1 MQVKYDLNNESTIVG
16 NIFPDM
22 EKVSFSKEFIR
33 YHAGTIFSVLEEIH
47 RKGTGKDFSVAE
59 KDVATK
65 KSIEESAKQLQKL
78 ITDNPVPVTFTELLT
93 KDLKKKEQI
102 RLLKGTKLT
111 IEQLAN
117 LFYNAEEQGYSFSH
131 FRFEGTPKNYSLEEL
146 PQFAYLKSDG
156 SIEKIGGE
164 KLTDGEVKA
173 MIEQAH
179 VLIVRILEKD
189 GHWHCFLQ
197 TFKGLKG
204 KEAGKEGGHPHI
216 HYISDKFCNLTFD
229 DLKGMVKT
237 GNYPSTPVHIP
248 IVDK

>member
-1 MQVKYDLNNESTIVG
+1 MQVKYDSNNGSTIVG

-22 EKVSFSKEFIR
+22 ERVSFSKEFIR
-33 YHAGTIFSVLEEIH
+33 YHASVIFNVMEEMH
-47 RKGTGKDFSVAE
+47 RKETDKEFSVAE
-59 KDVATK
+59 KYIVTK
-65 KSIEESAKQLQKL
+65 RSIEESAKQLQNM
-78 ITDNPVPVTFTELLT
+78 ITDNPVSSSFIELLT

-102 RLLKGTKLT
+102 RLLKGAKLT
-111 IEQLAN
+111 IEQLSN

-146 PQFAYLKSDG
+146 PKFAYLNDDG
-156 SIEKIGGE
+156 SVEKIGGE

-173 MIEQAH
+173 MIEQAN

-204 KEAGKEGGHPHI
+204 KEAGKEGGRSHI

-229 DLKGMVKT
+229 DLKGMVKK